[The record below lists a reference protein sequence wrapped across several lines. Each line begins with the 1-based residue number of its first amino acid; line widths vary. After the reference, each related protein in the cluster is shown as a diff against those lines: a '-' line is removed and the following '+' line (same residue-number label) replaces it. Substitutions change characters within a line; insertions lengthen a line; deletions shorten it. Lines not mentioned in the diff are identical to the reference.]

1 MSSTTTSIVLSLFH
15 SVILSGLYV
24 GSLYMWKG
32 SLAKSRNDPS
42 QIRKR
47 TISALA
53 STVISI
59 VYCWIV
65 YLMSTS
71 INHTI
76 TTTTTIST
84 TQNSN
89 EFIGSESLG
98 FSAMMGIDFYRIFSQ
113 LFGVIAALFLNSCL
127 FLGPIAEALNVES
140 VTSVSEIIPFLQKS
154 VQYLKREF
162 IELCHD
168 LFEILKQYP
177 KFLMNEENVIKYE
190 RGGFDKSEEA
200 IFSFRSIVIGPI
212 TEEVV
217 FRSCLY
223 FILHYFGG
231 FSMMTSL
238 LVSAILFG
246 VAHCHHII
254 EHVLHG
260 DMELRAAILNVAV
273 QLTYTFVFGLYCG
286 YIYGKT
292 KSIIAAIVLHAYCNL
307 MGLPSFNMSRPVLAC
322 AYITGLV
329 LFWVLLFPVLSV
341 F

>member
-1 MSSTTTSIVLSLFH
+1 MASATSMTLSLFH
-15 SVILSGLYV
+15 AVTLSGLYV

-47 TISALA
+47 TISVLT
-53 STVISI
+53 STIVSI
-59 VYCWIV
+59 FYCGMV
-65 YLMSTS
+65 YLLS
-71 INHTI
+71 N
-76 TTTTTIST
+76 
-84 TQNSN
+84 NSN
-89 EFIGSESLG
+89 DTTHNSSESISSSESLG
-98 FSAMMGIDFYRIFSQ
+98 FSAMMGIDFFRIFSQ
-113 LFGVIAALFLNSCL
+113 IFAVIAVLLLNSCL

-140 VTSVSEIIPFLQKS
+140 ITSMSEVTQFLQKS
-154 VQYLKREF
+154 VQYLYMEF
-162 IELCHD
+162 IELCYC

-177 KFLMNEENVIKYE
+177 KFLMDEENVIKYE
-190 RGGFDKSEEA
+190 PNGIDKSEEA
-200 IFSFRSIVIGPI
+200 IFSFRSIIIGPI

-223 FILHYFGG
+223 YILHYFGG

-238 LVSAILFG
+238 LVSAALFG

-260 DMELRAAILNVAV
+260 DMEIRTAILNVTV

-307 MGLPSFNMSRPVLAC
+307 MGLPSFNMSRPVLAG
-322 AYITGLV
+322 AYVIGLV
-329 LFWVLLFPVLSV
+329 LFRVLLFPVLSV